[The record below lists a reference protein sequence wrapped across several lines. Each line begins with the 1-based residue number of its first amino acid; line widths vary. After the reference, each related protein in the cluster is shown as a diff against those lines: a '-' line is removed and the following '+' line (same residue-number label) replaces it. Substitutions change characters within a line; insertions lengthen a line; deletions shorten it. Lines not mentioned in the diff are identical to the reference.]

1 MAQSGE
7 RRNRPFGQG
16 HVRYRCLHQNRWA
29 PSESMGRIGIL
40 GADDSEFKWE
50 AIPPPLRS
58 SIMGM
63 SILRERGSIRAHGM
77 GAAACMCW
85 QMKNDRVNV
94 QKMECCGDWART
106 SYRYGSKM
114 NPPRPGD

>member
-1 MAQSGE
+1 
-7 RRNRPFGQG
+7 
-16 HVRYRCLHQNRWA
+16 
-29 PSESMGRIGIL
+29 MGRIRIL

-63 SILRERGSIRAHGM
+63 SVLRERGSIRAHGM
-77 GAAACMCW
+77 AAAARMGW

-114 NPPRPGD
+114 NPPRPGDPLESITGSPRKLVRTPVFLLLSQDVYV